1 MAITVQTNVSS
12 LNAQRN
18 LTSTMSSM
26 QTALSRLS
34 SGYRITKS
42 SDDAAG
48 LAISE
53 SLRAQ
58 IRSMAQAQRNAY
70 DGISVIQT
78 AEGSLNE
85 ISNILIRMREL
96 GMQAASDGVG
106 STERSYMQV
115 ELGALRSEIDRIASS
130 TEFNGR
136 KLINGSL
143 SLASSG
149 PDTGLTFQIGIRN
162 VTANDRIS
170 ININSAQADK
180 LNVATLS
187 IGSKGGAQL
196 ALSSLDTALRS
207 VSSIRASLGAYENRL
222 TSTISNLGI
231 AQENVSAANSR
242 IRDMDAAQ
250 ETSNLT
256 KAQILLQAGVSV
268 LAQANAV
275 PQVAL
280 SLIR

>member
-18 LTSTMSSM
+18 LTGTMNTM

-34 SGYRITKS
+34 SGYRITKA

-53 SLRAQ
+53 SLRTQ

-96 GMQAASDGVG
+96 GMQSASDGVG
-106 STERSYMQV
+106 TTERAYMQV
-115 ELGALRSEIDRIASS
+115 ELGALRSEIDRISAG

-136 KLINGSL
+136 KLIDGSL
-143 SLASSG
+143 SAATSE
-149 PDTGLTFQIGIRN
+149 LTFQIGIRN
-162 VTANDRIS
+162 VTANDRIG
-170 ININSAQADK
+170 ITINSAQAAQLQVDAS
-180 LNVATLS
+180 NLS
-187 IGSKGGAQL
+187 ISTKLGAQV
-196 ALSSLDTALRS
+196 ALSKLDTALGS
-207 VSSIRASLGAYENRL
+207 VSSIRARLGAYENRL

>member
-34 SGYRITKS
+34 SGYRITKA

-96 GMQAASDGVG
+96 GMQSASDGVG
-106 STERSYMQV
+106 TTERSYMQV
-115 ELGALRSEIDRIASS
+115 ELGALRSEINRISAG
-130 TEFNGR
+130 TEFNGL
-136 KLINGSL
+136 KLIDGSL
-143 SLASSG
+143 SS
-149 PDTGLTFQIGIRN
+149 TGLTFQVGIRN
-162 VTANDRIS
+162 VSSNDRIGITIS
-170 ININSAQADK
+170 SAQASALQVDGSS
-180 LNVATLS
+180 LS
-187 IGSKGGAQL
+187 ISTKSSAQN
-196 ALSSLDTALRS
+196 ALSTLDTALRS

-231 AQENVSAANSR
+231 AQENLSAANSR

>member
-1 MAITVQTNVSS
+1 MN
-12 LNAQRN
+12 
-18 LTSTMSSM
+18 SM
-26 QTALSRLS
+26 QTALGRLS
-34 SGYRITKS
+34 SGYRITKA

-53 SLRAQ
+53 NLRGQ

-96 GMQAASDGVG
+96 GMQSASDGVG
-106 STERSYMQV
+106 SSERSYMQV
-115 ELGALRSEIDRIASS
+115 ELTALQSEIDRIANA
-130 TEFNGR
+130 TEFNGK
-136 KLINGSL
+136 KLLNGD
-143 SLASSG
+143 LASAE
-149 PDTGLTFQIGIRN
+149 LTFQIGIRN
-162 VTANDRIS
+162 VSANDRIGITVASAKGADLGVNTSGVS
-170 ININSAQADK
+170 ISTKSASQA
-180 LNVATLS
+180 
-187 IGSKGGAQL
+187 
-196 ALSSLDTALRS
+196 ALSKLDTALKS
-207 VSSIRASLGAYENRL
+207 VSSIRARLGAYENRL
-222 TSTISNLGI
+222 SSTVANL
-231 AQENVSAANSR
+231 AVAHENLSAANSR

-256 KAQILLQAGVSV
+256 KSQILLQAGVSV
-268 LAQANAV
+268 LAQANSV

>member
-18 LTSTMSSM
+18 LTGTMNSM

-34 SGYRITKS
+34 SGYRITKA

-96 GMQAASDGVG
+96 GMQSASDGVG
-106 STERSYMQV
+106 TTERSYMQV
-115 ELGALRSEIDRIASS
+115 ELGALRSEINRISAG
-130 TEFNGR
+130 TEFNGL
-136 KLINGSL
+136 KLIDGSL
-143 SLASSG
+143 SS
-149 PDTGLTFQIGIRN
+149 TGLTFQVGIRN
-162 VTANDRIS
+162 VSSNDRIGITIS
-170 ININSAQADK
+170 SAQASALQVDGSS
-180 LNVATLS
+180 LS
-187 IGSKGGAQL
+187 ISTKSSAQN
-196 ALSSLDTALRS
+196 ALSTLDTALRS

-231 AQENVSAANSR
+231 AQENLSAANSR

-256 KAQILLQAGVSV
+256 RAQILLQAGVSV

>member
-18 LTSTMSSM
+18 LTGTMNSM

-34 SGYRITKS
+34 SGYRITKA

-96 GMQAASDGVG
+96 GMQSASDGVG
-106 STERSYMQV
+106 TTERSYMQV
-115 ELGALRSEIDRIASS
+115 ELGALRSEINRISAG
-130 TEFNGR
+130 TEFNGL
-136 KLINGSL
+136 KLIDGSL
-143 SLASSG
+143 SSN
-149 PDTGLTFQIGIRN
+149 GLTFQVGIRN
-162 VTANDRIS
+162 VSSNDRIGITIS
-170 ININSAQADK
+170 SAQASALQVDGSS
-180 LNVATLS
+180 LS
-187 IGSKGGAQL
+187 ISTKSSAQN
-196 ALSSLDTALRS
+196 ALSTLDTALRS

-231 AQENVSAANSR
+231 AQENLSAANSR